1 MNEFK
6 AWMQA
11 MGFNGKQVAKAGELI
26 GMGSSTALL
35 CHAGKR
41 RLTTTEKLAMSAV
54 AAGLS
59 NWNMD
64 NHSSARTLAKIVAA
78 VAELPRAS

>member
-1 MNEFK
+1 VNEFK

-11 MGFNGKQVAKAGELI
+11 MGFNGKQVVKAGELI

-35 CHAGKR
+35 
-41 RLTTTEKLAMSAV
+41 LTTTEKLAMSAV
-54 AAGLS
+54 AAGLP
-59 NWNMD
+59 NWHFD
-64 NHSSARTLAKIVAA
+64 NHSSARTLAKIAAA